1 MNIGFDAKRAYH
13 NGTGL
18 GNYSRTLINTLA
30 AIHPEHE
37 YFLFNPKQSG
47 KYRLSGKNLH
57 EVLPQKRIHRLLS
70 SVWRSIL
77 MKNDILKNKIDLY
90 QDRYKA
96 ALESMEGA
104 ALHYIC
110 RDVNIPFIQIR
121 SVSNYVG
128 ERNKAHWK
136 MKEAIYQLNETLLQ
150 YIEALYKLYNNA

>member
-1 MNIGFDAKRAYH
+1 
-13 NGTGL
+13 
-18 GNYSRTLINTLA
+18 
-30 AIHPEHE
+30 
-37 YFLFNPKQSG
+37 
-47 KYRLSGKNLH
+47 
-57 EVLPQKRIHRLLS
+57 
-70 SVWRSIL
+70 
-77 MKNDILKNKIDLY
+77 
-90 QDRYKA
+90 
-96 ALESMEGA
+96 MEGA

>member
-1 MNIGFDAKRAYH
+1 MKDDFVGDIGVTENKVWKDLFDLKLDKPHDVPYEKKSLPNPWLQQYNILRLPTKKAV
-13 NGTGL
+13 TV
-18 GNYSRTLINTLA
+18 NT
-30 AIHPEHE
+30 ITTE
-37 YFLFNPKQSG
+37 
-47 KYRLSGKNLH
+47 
-57 EVLPQKRIHRLLS
+57 
-70 SVWRSIL
+70 
-77 MKNDILKNKIDLY
+77 KNKIDLY
-90 QDRYKA
+90 QGRYKA